1 MEWAAWGVDVGTT
14 ARSLEILEQ
23 GHWEGVIPGDI
34 LSLRS
39 QSLRHHVS
47 KESYVSVSVSNNIF
61 FSSSQNTNSIPNSV
75 LSLKVMP
82 LKTAL

>member
-14 ARSLEILEQ
+14 ARSLEIVKQ

-34 LSLRS
+34 LSLRL

-47 KESYVSVSVSNNIF
+47 KESYVSVSLFPIT
-61 FSSSQNTNSIPNSV
+61 FSSPQA
-75 LSLKVMP
+75 
-82 LKTAL
+82 KTQTQFQTQF